1 MSGIVWVVAFVLLV
15 ALAVWAQRRVPLLPY
30 LYFWRFPLLTALA
43 LVGVVPFALV
53 VAPGLLRNLFVL
65 APREILFVSWLAT
78 LTSWVVEISIEV
90 ILRYA
95 PFRFKVEPFPVVPW
109 LRRWRVPLFAL
120 LAWPVI
126 VTAVALSSPPL
137 VSNLLMAVGGIA
149 LAALSL
155 LAAAIIRVLLRDPSQ
170 PPPSLLLPVRPK
182 WLDALP
188 ALRSPRPVAPAPL
201 APAAVA
207 AAGDGGR
214 GYVNPATNRVRPGHL
229 MAASFFLITAFL
241 YALGYF
247 LLRPDRGSMPAL
259 VYVLLILILTGWALP
274 GVSFFL
280 DRYRVPV
287 LLPLLLFS
295 YLSSQV
301 FDTDH
306 YYSLLPLKAQPAP
319 TASPAPPAKPTI
331 PVVSPV
337 QAFQAAETKNP
348 EPLHPVVVVA
358 TTGGGIT
365 AAVWT
370 TQVLTGLQRQI
381 GADFSRSIRLISAV
395 SGGSVGTMY
404 FLDRF
409 TPNGPP
415 AAADL
420 DRIVTA
426 ASQPS
431 VDAAAWGLAYPDLWR
446 IFSGFLVLSNK
457 TLDRGWA
464 LERAWR
470 SHLTPANRDATLADW
485 GARTSDGWLPAAV
498 LNATASET
506 GEQFLLTPL
515 GWPHPWKGRFFSSTY
530 PGRDL
535 HVTTAAR
542 LSATFPWVSPITR
555 AQDVDGQP
563 AAPGFHLADGGY
575 YDNFGVVSVVNW
587 LLSLSGDEWNTFR
600 QRGILLVLIR
610 AFPDSPGSA
619 GPQARQHAAWL
630 WASVGPL
637 LTMYNVRTSSQAA
650 NGNVEMDLIQK
661 FLAFNGVAN
670 RKVVFQL
677 PKAAPLSWKLTE
689 EEQEAIVGDW
699 CAPANQQALVDART
713 FFSGGTAPAAPPGVC
728 QK

>member
-1 MSGIVWVVAFVLLV
+1 MIGIVWVVAFVLLV
-15 ALAVWAQRRVPLLPY
+15 TLVVRVQRRAPLLQY
-30 LYFWRFPLLTALA
+30 VYFWRFPLLTALA

-65 APREILFVSWLAT
+65 APREILFVAWLAT

-95 PFRFKVEPFPVVPW
+95 RFRFQVEPFPVAGW
-109 LRRWRVPLFAL
+109 IRRWRVPLFAL
-120 LAWPVI
+120 LALPVL

-137 VSNLLMAVGGIA
+137 GTNLLMALAGIA
-149 LAALSL
+149 LAGLSL
-155 LAAAIIRVLLRDPSQ
+155 LAAAVIRVLLRDPSQ

-188 ALRSPRPVAPAPL
+188 SLRSPKPERSKPVK
-201 APAAVA
+201 VA
-207 AAGDGGR
+207 SGDH
-214 GYVNPATNRVRPGHL
+214 GYVNPESNTIRPGHL
-229 MAASFFLITAFL
+229 LAASFFAITASL
-241 YALGYF
+241 YALGFF
-247 LLRPDRGSMPAL
+247 LLHPDRGSMPAL
-259 VYVLLILILTGWALP
+259 GYVLLILILMGWALP

-287 LLPLLLFS
+287 LLPLVLMS
-295 YLSSQV
+295 YVSSQV
-301 FDTDH
+301 FETDH
-306 YYSLLPLKAQPAP
+306 FYQLLALKAPPVPAAP
-319 TASPAPPAKPTI
+319 STPAMKTPALKSM
-331 PVVSPV
+331 PVVSST
-337 QAFQAAETKNP
+337 QAFQAAESKNP

-370 TQVLTGLQRQI
+370 AQVLTALQRQI
-381 GADFSRSIRLISAV
+381 GPDFSRSIRLISAV

-409 TPNGPP
+409 SPSGPP
-415 AAADL
+415 AVADL
-420 DRIVTA
+420 DRIVAA

-431 VDAAAWGLAYPDLWR
+431 LDAAAWGFAYPDLWR
-446 IFSGFLVLSNK
+446 IFSGFLVLPDK

-470 SHLTPANRDATLADW
+470 RHLSRANKDATLADW
-485 GARTSDGWLPAAV
+485 GERTAAGWLPAAV
-498 LNATASET
+498 LNSTASET

-587 LLSLSGDEWNTFR
+587 LLSLSGEQWDTLR
-600 QRGILLVLIR
+600 QKGILIVLIR
-610 AFPDSPGSA
+610 AFPENPDSA
-619 GPQARQHAAWL
+619 GPKADQREAWL
-630 WASVGPL
+630 WASLGPL
-637 LTMYNVRTSSQAA
+637 LTMYNVRTSSQAS

-661 FLAFNGVAN
+661 VLASNGVAN

-677 PKAAPLSWKLTE
+677 PTAAPLSWKLTE
-689 EEQEAIVGDW
+689 EEQEAIVGQW
-699 CAPANQQALVDART
+699 CAAPNQQALKDTRA
-713 FFSGGTAPAAPPGVC
+713 FFSGSMEAAPVSGVC